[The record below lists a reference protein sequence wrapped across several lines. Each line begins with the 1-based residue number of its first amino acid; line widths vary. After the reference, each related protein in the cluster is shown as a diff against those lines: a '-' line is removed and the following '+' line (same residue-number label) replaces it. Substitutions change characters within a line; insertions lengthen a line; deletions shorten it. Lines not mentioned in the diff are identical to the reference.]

1 LSLSAWQPDA
11 HPSSKAELSDAV
23 TEGRA
28 IDDEEMST
36 TTKRIA
42 LHALAC
48 LLLATA
54 GVAQIKT
61 KHSCVVLFG
70 STANCS
76 QPATIHY
83 KKVQKATEEW
93 KTIRSKGVRKGSA
106 RYDLLITR
114 MNKRIKAA
122 CAAAAKA
129 ESRDVVVRKGDIKHA
144 DGLTVTDLTDAV
156 IAELD
161 S

>member
-1 LSLSAWQPDA
+1 
-11 HPSSKAELSDAV
+11 
-23 TEGRA
+23 
-28 IDDEEMST
+28 MST
-36 TTKRIA
+36 TTKKIA

-48 LLLATA
+48 LLLVTA

-76 QPATIHY
+76 QPATVHY

-93 KTIRSKGVRKGSA
+93 KTIRSEGVRKGSA
-106 RYDLLITR
+106 RYDLLISG

-122 CAAAAKA
+122 CSTAAQA
-129 ESRDVVVRKGDIKHA
+129 ESRDVVVRKGDIK
-144 DGLTVTDLTDAV
+144 DSGGLTVTDLTAAV